1 MTPSV
6 RVALFPPTQQDEVA
20 GVLDIV
26 GRVHV
31 DPQPTPSMPGGEAG
45 LVVLAALRYS
55 ERLWLFWL
63 AGQCG
68 VPGLGEHEG
77 AALFSALAL
86 QSEGIFVWPRDCAYL
101 DERLRHLRMPRSDGF
116 EDVELRCCREYG
128 LIGHS
133 QPFLRALR
141 TVARLA
147 RYDVPVLLEG
157 ETGTGKELFAR
168 VLHYRGTRS
177 TKPFVPV
184 NCAALPDSLLENELF
199 GHVRGAFTDARGE
212 KRGLVAQADGGTL
225 FFDEVHCMSPKG
237 QTTLLRFLQDQQYRP
252 LGAERLLRTDVRIV
266 AATNRVLDREVAEGR
281 FREDLLYR
289 LRVASVHLPALRER
303 REDIPVL
310 AENALSRLC
319 ARYHI
324 ASRRFDPESL
334 AWLSTCAWPGNIREL
349 ENFVCRALL
358 LSEEPVIHL
367 DLESEV
373 ASDDCDAH
381 RDLRPF
387 KEARAHAVSEF
398 EARYLS
404 TLLSLTQGNVS
415 EAARRARKD
424 RRVFGRLMK
433 KHAIERAI
441 YVRD

>member
-1 MTPSV
+1 MAASV
-6 RVALFPPTQQDEVA
+6 RVALFPPTKQDEVA
-20 GVLDIV
+20 GVLELV
-26 GRVHV
+26 GRVHS
-31 DPQPTPSMPGGEAG
+31 DPQPTSSTPGDEPGP
-45 LVVLAALRYS
+45 VVLAALRYS

-63 AGQCG
+63 TGQRDA
-68 VPGLGEHEG
+68 PSPGEHEG

-86 QSEGIFVWPRDCAYL
+86 QSEGIFVWPRDLAYL
-101 DERLRHLRMPRSDGF
+101 DERLRHLQAPCTDDF
-116 EDVELRCCREYG
+116 EDVELGCCREYG

-133 QPFLRALR
+133 RPFLRALR
-141 TVARLA
+141 TVTRLA
-147 RYDVPVLLEG
+147 RYDVPVMLEG

-168 VLHYRGTRS
+168 VLHYRGARS
-177 TKPFVPV
+177 NKPFVPV
-184 NCAALPDSLLENELF
+184 NCAALPDTLLENELF
-199 GHVRGAFTDARGE
+199 GHVRGAYTDARGD

-225 FFDEVHCMSPKG
+225 FFDEVHCLSPKG
-237 QTTLLRFLQDQQYRP
+237 QATLLRFLQDQKYRP
-252 LGAERLLRTDVRIV
+252 LGTERLLQTDVRIV

-289 LRVASVHLPALRER
+289 LRVANVHLPALRER
-303 REDIPVL
+303 QEDIPVL

-319 ARYHI
+319 TRYHI

-367 DLESEV
+367 DLASES
-373 ASDDCDAH
+373 ASDACDAH

-387 KEARAHAVSEF
+387 NEARAQAVSKF
-398 EARYLS
+398 EAGYLS
-404 TLLSLTQGNVS
+404 TLLSLTKGNVS
-415 EAARRARKD
+415 EAARRAGKD

-433 KHAIERAI
+433 KHAIERTG
-441 YVRD
+441 YVGD